1 MEDKRSSQINQ
12 VGRAVYETVASDL
25 QARIMSGELKPGDRL
40 PAEPVL
46 CAQYGLGRSTVRE
59 ALRFLASRDLI
70 VTTRGTQGG
79 SFVTQA
85 DPALI
90 SKQMQNGIRR
100 LTSHADISAENLL
113 EVRRLIE
120 VPAAG
125 LAAARRT
132 TEDLAGLRNS
142 LEAVSKK
149 NPLAILESNRF
160 VHRMVLSAAHNPMLE
175 IVAMPIFE
183 VLGTQFRRDHVPSRF
198 WEKVHAD
205 HVEMVVA
212 IAAGDSAGAQALAA
226 RHLEYLQPLYSKS
239 KRKAATKPET

>member
-1 MEDKRSSQINQ
+1 
-12 VGRAVYETVASDL
+12 
-25 QARIMSGELKPGDRL
+25 MSGELKPGDRL

-125 LAAARRT
+125 MAAARRT
-132 TEDLAGLRNS
+132 LEDLTGLLSS
-142 LEAVSKK
+142 LGAASKK
-149 NPLAILESNRF
+149 DPVAILESNRS
-160 VHRMVLSAAHNPMLE
+160 VHRMILSAAHNPMLE

-183 VLGTQFRRDHVPSRF
+183 VLGTQFRRDHVSSRF
-198 WEKVHAD
+198 WERVHTD
-205 HVEMVVA
+205 HLEMVEA
-212 IAAGDSAGAQALAA
+212 IATGDSARAEALAA
-226 RHLEYLQPLYSKS
+226 GHLEYLQPLYSKS
-239 KRKAATKPET
+239 KPKTAAKAKT

>member
-1 MEDKRSSQINQ
+1 MGDKGSSQINQ

-46 CAQYGLGRSTVRE
+46 CAQYGLGRSTMRE

-90 SKQMQNGIRR
+90 SRQMQTGIGR
-100 LTSHADISAENLL
+100 LTSHSDISAENLL

-132 TEDLAGLRNS
+132 LDDLSGLLNS
-142 LEAVSKK
+142 LQIASTRDSV
-149 NPLAILESNRF
+149 AILESNRS
-160 VHRMVLSAAHNPMLE
+160 VHRMILSAAHNPMLE

-183 VLGTQFRRDHVPSRF
+183 VLGTQFRRDQASAKF
-198 WEKVHAD
+198 WEKVHSD
-205 HVEMVVA
+205 HQEMVEA
-212 IAAGDSAGAQALAA
+212 IAAGDSVSAEALAA
-226 RHLEYLQPLYSKS
+226 EHLDFLQPLYSKS
-239 KRKAATKPET
+239 KRKTVPRS